1 MWQSPPL
8 SRPCWNRPDGPVRFS
23 VVTPSFRQSQWLK
36 LCVASV
42 ADQGVE
48 VEHIVQDAG
57 SDDGTL
63 DWLLSD
69 ARVKACSEK
78 DAGMYD
84 AVNRGLRRASG
95 EILSYLNCDEQYL
108 PGALSAVGAYFE
120 RHPKVELLFGDS
132 LVVGPNG
139 EFICYRKVQK
149 PCKYHVMVS
158 HLPTFTCSTFFR
170 RSVLDQHGLFFDS
183 RWRDLGDAEWV
194 LRALDKGVRIGILGE
209 FLSTFA
215 DTGANMN
222 LAPNAQKEKK
232 LLAQAAPGW
241 ARKLAVALVWR
252 HRFNRLLRGAYRQKP
267 FDYAIYTMDGTNGRV
282 THHVERPTF
291 IWKGRLKSL
300 FKA

>member
-1 MWQSPPL
+1 M
-8 SRPCWNRPDGPVRFS
+8 RFS

-48 VEHIVQDAG
+48 AEHIVQDAC

-63 DWLLSD
+63 DWLLTD
-69 ARVKACSEK
+69 PRVKACAEK

-108 PGALSAVGAYFE
+108 PGALPAVGAYFK
-120 RHPKVELLFGDS
+120 RHPEVEILFGNCV
-132 LVVGPNG
+132 VVGPKG

-149 PCKYHVMVS
+149 PWKHLVMVYA
-158 HLPTFTCSTFFR
+158 LPTFTCSTFFR
-170 RSVLDQHGLFFDS
+170 RSVLDKHGLFFDS
-183 RWRDLGDAEWV
+183 QWRDLGDAEWV
-194 LRALDKGVRIGILGE
+194 LRALDKGVRIGVLEE
-209 FLSTFA
+209 FLSVFV

-222 LAPNAQKEKK
+222 LAPNAQREKK
-232 LLAQAAPGW
+232 LLAEAAPGW

-252 HRFNRLLRGAYRQKP
+252 HRFNRLIRGAYRQKP
-267 FDYAIYTMDGTNGRV
+267 FDYAIYTLADSDERV
-282 THHVERPTF
+282 VHHVEHPTF
-291 IWKGRLKSL
+291 VWKGRLESIFKS
-300 FKA
+300 

>member
-1 MWQSPPL
+1 M
-8 SRPCWNRPDGPVRFS
+8 RFS
-23 VVTPSFRQSQWLK
+23 VVTPSFRQSEWLK

-48 VEHIVQDAG
+48 VEHLVQDAC

-63 DWLLSD
+63 DWLLTD
-69 ARVKACSEK
+69 PRVKARSEK

-120 RHPKVELLFGDS
+120 RHPEVDLLFGNC
-132 LVVGPNG
+132 LVVGPQG
-139 EFICYRKVQK
+139 QFICYRKVQK
-149 PCKYHVMVS
+149 PSKHHVMVS

-183 RWRDLGDAEWV
+183 QWRDVGDADWV
-194 LRALDKGVRIGILGE
+194 LRTLDKGVRIGLLGE
-209 FLSTFA
+209 FLSAFT

-222 LAPNAQKEKK
+222 LAPNARREKS
-232 LLAQAAPGW
+232 LLVASAPAW
-241 ARKLAVALVWR
+241 ARKLAPALVLR
-252 HRFNRLLRGAYRQKP
+252 HRFNRLVQGAYRQKP
-267 FDYAIYTMDGTNGRV
+267 FDYAIYTMDGPAGRV
-282 THHVERPTF
+282 VRHVARPSF
-291 IWKGRLKSL
+291 LWKARLSPRLKT
-300 FKA
+300 

>member
-1 MWQSPPL
+1 M
-8 SRPCWNRPDGPVRFS
+8 RFS
-23 VVTPSFRQSQWLK
+23 VVTPSFRQSRWLK
-36 LCVASV
+36 LSVASV

-48 VEHIVQDAG
+48 VEHIVQDAC

-63 DWLLSD
+63 DWLLTD
-69 ARVKACSEK
+69 PRVKAHSEK

-120 RHPKVELLFGDS
+120 RHPEVDLLFGNC

-139 EFICYRKVQK
+139 EFICYRKVQR
-149 PCKYHVMVS
+149 PSKYHVMVS

-170 RSVLDQHGLFFDS
+170 RSVLDKHGLFFDS
-183 RWRDLGDAEWV
+183 KWRDLGDAEWV
-194 LRALDKGVRIGILGE
+194 LRALDKGLRIGLLAE

-222 LAPNAQKEKK
+222 LAPNAQREKK
-232 LLAQAAPGW
+232 AMRDAAPAW
-241 ARKLAVALVWR
+241 ARRLAVALVWR
-252 HRFNRLLRGAYRQKP
+252 HRFHRLLQGAYRQKP
-267 FDYAIYTMDGTNGRV
+267 FAYAIYTMDGHDRRV
-282 THHVERPTF
+282 VHQVERPTF
-291 IWKGRLKSL
+291 LWKARLEPVVQV
-300 FKA
+300 